1 MVWAAVAASGL
12 FWGLKLGARP
22 QAAPAQTQ
30 LAGLEAPMRGDLSRL
45 LGNDPAPVV
54 MAAAPAPAPDA
65 RFSLRGV
72 VSPRGTAGPAS
83 GGVALIAVDGKP
95 ARAYRVGAV
104 VDGQHVLQT
113 VSARGATLG
122 PRGGAPA
129 IALNIPPPP
138 AAATGSL
145 PSALGGQAAVAVAPG
160 AAGGAVQANP
170 VSQPMPTV
178 PPQPLVLPP
187 NVQTLPPNVMPPEA
201 AAAGQPVQPPQGHT
215 RPISPESAALR

>member
-12 FWGLKLGARP
+12 FWALKLGARP

-30 LAGLEAPMRGDLSRL
+30 LAGLEAPLRGDLTRL
-45 LGNDPAPVV
+45 LGSDPAPVV
-54 MAAAPAPAPDA
+54 AAAAPAPAADA
-65 RFSLRGV
+65 RFSLLGV
-72 VSPRGTAGPAS
+72 VSPRSGAGAAA

-95 ARAYRVGAV
+95 PRAYRVGAV
-104 VDGQHVLQT
+104 VDGQHVLQA

-122 PRGGAPA
+122 PRGGAAA

-145 PSALGGQAAVAVAPG
+145 PAALGGPVAPP
-160 AAGGAVQANP
+160 ASPAVPGITPPPNV
-170 VSQPMPTV
+170 VSQPMPTA
-178 PPQPLVLPP
+178 PAAPLVLPP

-201 AAAGQPVQPPQGHT
+201 VTPQPAQVHT
-215 RPISPESAALR
+215 RPISPDSAALR